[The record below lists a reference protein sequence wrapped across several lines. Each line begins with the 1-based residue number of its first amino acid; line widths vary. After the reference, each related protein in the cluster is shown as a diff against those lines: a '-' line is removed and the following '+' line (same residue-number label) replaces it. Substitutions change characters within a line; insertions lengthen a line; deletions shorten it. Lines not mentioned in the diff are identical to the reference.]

1 VWLGLKTTS
10 DAAFVVWFGLASAIL
25 APTGIAMIGYAI
37 TGGQREV
44 LQRLSKV
51 PEIDKLI
58 SEAKTQ
64 EERIRLLEE
73 LAGSN
78 RAPSVQKPRRK
89 RPGRLLADL
98 RRVRCPHGWLSR
110 SAPDILRTRTAH
122 SLGSAGVPNNLSL
135 RRMKLPKE
143 PRMSLRQWCSPRQRL
158 LRTTSRH
165 SRATPFHMLIVAR
178 TEQPL

>member
-1 VWLGLKTTS
+1 MSRAGAVRSSRMVPCVVPGAPWPSPRSARHRRPSLTPSLT
-10 DAAFVVWFGLASAIL
+10 AAW
-25 APTGIAMIGYAI
+25 
-37 TGGQREV
+37 E
-44 LQRLSKV
+44 
-51 PEIDKLI
+51 
-58 SEAKTQ
+58 
-64 EERIRLLEE
+64 
-73 LAGSN
+73 AGSGADSHTSN
-78 RAPSVQKPRRK
+78 HAPSVQEPRRK

-98 RRVRCPHGWLSR
+98 RRVRCPHGWRSR

-122 SLGSAGVPNNLSL
+122 SLGSAGVLNNLSL

-165 SRATPFHMLIVAR
+165 SRATPFQMLIVAR